1 MRHRILLVVALLL
14 GCGRGHAATV
24 ANGGFE
30 DGLDGWTADGG
41 VASVDGL
48 AHSGT
53 KCAGGG
59 VDVRGWTLSQTKFG
73 TEKGKTYRIDAWLRA
88 KGDAVVALWTHEES
102 KGPKTEQRVAVW
114 DTVGDAWSPVSAY
127 VSAQCADKMTMRFA
141 ASAAKAGA
149 KATVW
154 IDDVS
159 IREASPPVATQVD
172 PGKGFDDE
180 PSMARAADGTYYVAW
195 VSWRD
200 GAETFQCARF
210 RIGQAGALDKL
221 NAYRVDGPPDVLAP
235 KLLIDGGKVL
245 ARYGVETANGWH
257 PHSMGLG
264 EERAGVRSV
273 RTDLYVRPMYQS
285 SAIVGADGFVKSVFR
300 DRIGDNWLLLWGTK
314 SADEQMI
321 GINGQFKSATP
332 LRWPLLLA
340 HGADTWL
347 IYEDV
352 ETPGYQVNYETA
364 HHVVVAKI
372 DGDHLLAPKNYI
384 ATSPLWDRAQSP
396 AAAFDDKGRLWI
408 AYLKPR
414 LPTAGWEVWLTGWTG
429 AAWIAPIPVSSMKG
443 MNRRPSLVL
452 DGNRAVICFQADDL
466 PEGWGDIAK
475 AATAKSGVYLTS
487 IELPDVPAAT
497 PQLEPLVENP
507 AKWEAAEIRHRFGD
521 DAPTKHTTT
530 VGSETLTLLY
540 GDLHAHS
547 DTSVCQ
553 RLYNGSADDVYAMQR
568 DFLHLDF
575 ACITDHGEDF
585 NPYLWNRQA
594 KLARANDV
602 PGKFTTFLGEE
613 WASSFQEPKYRSPAH
628 PYGYYGHRNIVLADL
643 RFPRWWNPQNGQT
656 PAEVWA
662 DLRAAKA
669 NFIMIP
675 HQLADHGTN
684 IPMDWS
690 FVDEVAQPV
699 AEVFQIRGSYEAKGA
714 PRVAKDGTPEES
726 YYLQGALKQGVVVGV
741 MASPDHGGGV
751 GKACVWAKENSR
763 EAILDAFRARR
774 CFGTTG
780 ARIAL
785 EVRVDGRFMGEKTSE
800 HADASPVTIEVKAT
814 CPNDVAKV
822 SICRGGEWIDA
833 QTPTSRAFDV
843 RFVDEHPPAGPKWYY
858 VRVEQADGEIAWSSP
873 VWLGTR

>member
-1 MRHRILLVVALLL
+1 VTNSEAFASSAALRVLCASAVIRLFVALFAVAA
-14 GCGRGHAATV
+14 CGRGHAATV
-24 ANGGFE
+24 GNGGFE

-41 VASVDGL
+41 VASVGGA

-53 KCAGGG
+53 KCAGGD
-59 VDVRGWTLSQTKFG
+59 VDVRGWTLTRSKCG
-73 TEKGKTYRIDAWLRA
+73 SEKDKTYRVEAWLRA
-88 KGDAVVALWTHEES
+88 KGDAVVALWTHEPG
-102 KGPKTEQRVAVW
+102 KGPNNDRRVAVW
-114 DTVGDAWSPVSAY
+114 DTVSDEWTPVSAY
-127 VSAQCADKMTMRFA
+127 VTSTTSDKLTLRFA

-149 KATVW
+149 TATVW

-159 IREASPPVATQVD
+159 IREASPPVATQVE

-195 VSWRD
+195 VSWHGSTETTRVAQMAARGDGSFEERGDWERD
-200 GAETFQCARF
+200 RCPW
-210 RIGQAGALDKL
+210 
-221 NAYRVDGPPDVLAP
+221 PPELAP
-235 KLLIDGGKVL
+235 FDPDTSPPKHELRSWATNGDIYCAMTDTPFVMRTASFGLEPRRLTHAPTIDRNPVM
-245 ARYGVETANGWH
+245 VE
-257 PHSMGLG
+257 
-264 EERAGVRSV
+264 R
-273 RTDLYVRPMYQS
+273 
-285 SAIVGADGFVKSVFR
+285 
-300 DRIGDNWLLLWGTK
+300 GDESWLL
-314 SADEQMI
+314 
-321 GINGQFKSATP
+321 
-332 LRWPLLLA
+332 
-340 HGADTWL
+340 
-347 IYEDV
+347 YENV
-352 ETPGYQVNYETA
+352 ETPGYQVSYETA

-396 AAAFDDKGRLWI
+396 AAAFDDKGRLWV

-414 LPTAGWEVWLTGWTG
+414 PPTVGWEVWLTGWTG

-443 MNRRPSLVL
+443 MNRRPSLVV
-452 DGNRAVICFQADDL
+452 DGNRAVVCFQADDL
-466 PEGWGDIAK
+466 PTGWGDIEK

-487 IELPDVPAAT
+487 IELPDVPVAA

-521 DAPTKHTTT
+521 DEPTKRTTT

-553 RLYNGSADDVYAMQR
+553 RLFNGSADDVYAMQR
-568 DFLHLDF
+568 DFLNLDF
-575 ACITDHGEDF
+575 ACLTDHGEDF

-628 PYGYYGHRNIVLADL
+628 PYGYYGHRNIVIADL

-656 PAEVWA
+656 PADVWA

-690 FVDEVAQPV
+690 FVDETAQPV

-714 PRVAKDGTPEES
+714 PRAAKDGTPEES
-726 YYLQGALKQGVVVGV
+726 YYLQGALKNGVVVGV
-741 MASPDHGGGV
+741 IAAPDHGGGV

-822 SICRGGEWIDA
+822 SICRGGEWIHA
-833 QTPTSRAFDV
+833 ATPTTRSFDV
-843 RFVDEHPPAGPKWYY
+843 RFVDEKAPAGPKWYY

-873 VWLGTR
+873 VWLGADKR